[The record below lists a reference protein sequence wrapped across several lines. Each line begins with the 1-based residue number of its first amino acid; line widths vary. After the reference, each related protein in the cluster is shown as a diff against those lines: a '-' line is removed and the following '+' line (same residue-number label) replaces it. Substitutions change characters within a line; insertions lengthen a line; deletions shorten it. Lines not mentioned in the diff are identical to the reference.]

1 MEDSGYEYR
10 DRLQCAFDSQYQA
23 EWLILNQQ
31 GVFTPGRHLKCG
43 RWMVTIMVKACGVV
57 HGHGFLNEVLAKAG
71 LYEHGAQQVR
81 GSV

>member
-1 MEDSGYEYR
+1 VADFESAVRIYAR
-10 DRLQCAFDSQYQA
+10 QASQVRS
-23 EWLILNQQ
+23 LD
-31 GVFTPGRHLKCG
+31 
-43 RWMVTIMVKACGVV
+43 VTIMVKACGVV